1 LPPPSPTFSSND
13 RSRWATVRA
22 LVDEGHYW
30 VGYRDEN
37 GKDHGFVFEE
47 YDWMTIDKVLDPK
60 TGKYFYSSKPPL
72 LPTMMVG
79 EYWVLQELFGWRIDT
94 QKWQVVYAGLFTF
107 QWPPLVIYFVLLARL
122 VERYGT
128 TDWGRLFVLAAGC
141 FATMPTLFGI

>member
-1 LPPPSPTFSSND
+1 MNPPTESTPTRRLAYALLIVIAAGLLAGRILAIERVYEPHVSRQADVVNGWRLEWPNRLPPPSPTFSSND

-72 LPTMMVG
+72 LPTMMAG
-79 EYWVLQELFGWRIDT
+79 E
-94 QKWQVVYAGLFTF
+94 
-107 QWPPLVIYFVLLARL
+107 
-122 VERYGT
+122 
-128 TDWGRLFVLAAGC
+128 
-141 FATMPTLFGI
+141 